1 MGTESHGRLHLW
13 SKWTR
18 IAVRSTKKTKKKL
31 DARNAVENEDS
42 FYLPYPMTLRFHAP
56 LIFFRASDLHIWL
69 IFFSCGQMLVAD
81 VQVVMPTPLT
91 MVRLRWPSYKKR
103 CPMLG
108 NIVALPIDC
117 LK

>member
-1 MGTESHGRLHLW
+1 MGTESHGRLHYG
-13 SKWTR
+13 
-18 IAVRSTKKTKKKL
+18 RSGPELQSEARRKRKKKL

-56 LIFFRASDLHIWL
+56 LIFSRASDLHIWL

-91 MVRLRWPSYKKR
+91 MV
-103 CPMLG
+103 
-108 NIVALPIDC
+108 
-117 LK
+117 